1 MGYKL
6 AIFEVYFDVLHP
18 TILAWGINGA
28 YLGRIGV
35 NRNLNCFGIIVA
47 VTCAIAVKIN
57 YATGVNL

>member
-1 MGYKL
+1 M
-6 AIFEVYFDVLHP
+6 YFDVLHP

-47 VTCAIAVKIN
+47 VTCAMAVKIN